1 MSSAIPDRYP
11 DRVTRSPATRRQ
23 RLACLFGMHDWTAR
37 VELGGDA
44 KEFIEG
50 QHPVT
55 AFFEFAAPVCRHC
68 PTQLP
73 PRSP

>member
-1 MSSAIPDRYP
+1 MSAAIPDRYP
-11 DRVTRSPATRRQ
+11 DRVTRAPASTRQ
-23 RLACLFGMHDWTAR
+23 RLACLFGFHDWTAR

-44 KEFIEG
+44 ADFIAG
-50 QHPVT
+50 QNPVS

-73 PRSP
+73 PRR